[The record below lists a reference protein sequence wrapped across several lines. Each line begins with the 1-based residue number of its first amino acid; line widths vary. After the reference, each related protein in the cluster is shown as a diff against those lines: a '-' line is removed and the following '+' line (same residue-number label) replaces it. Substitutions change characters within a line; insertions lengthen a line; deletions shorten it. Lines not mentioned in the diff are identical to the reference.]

1 MTAADT
7 TRARALDQHLAQ
19 KILAIRDKRDKGA
32 PAMARYSVF
41 IETPRGDVEQLPIE
55 ASALSCACRQFMR
68 AWFSRTTTC
77 TVVMRAPCGRRY
89 SYDDSRKVV
98 EGAHV

>member
-1 MTAADT
+1 MTDN
-7 TRARALDQHLAQ
+7 TRTLAQ
-19 KILAIRDKRDKGA
+19 AQHIAAKLLALRNKHTARK

-55 ASALSCACRQFMR
+55 APALSCACRQFMR

-77 TVVMRAPCGRRY
+77 TVVMRAPCGKRY
-89 SYDDSRKVV
+89 SYDDSVAEVAK
-98 EGAHV
+98 

>member
-1 MTAADT
+1 MDSDT
-7 TRARALDQHLAQ
+7 TRARALAQ
-19 KILAIRDKRDKGA
+19 KILAIRDKHARER

-55 ASALSCACRQFMR
+55 ASALSCACRQFIR

-77 TVVMRAPCGRRY
+77 AVVMRAPCGRRFRY
-89 SYDDSRKVV
+89 ADALAVA
-98 EGAHV
+98 EGGQ

>member
-1 MTAADT
+1 MNDPRT
-7 TRARALDQHLAQ
+7 LAQ
-19 KILAIRDKRDKGA
+19 AQHIAQNILAIRDKHAKGA

-41 IETPRGDVEQLPIE
+41 IRTPKGYTHASTIE
-55 ASALSCACRQFMR
+55 APALPDACRQFMR

-77 TVVMRAPCGRRY
+77 AVVMRAPCGRRY
-89 SYDDSRKVV
+89 SYDDSRRVV

>member
-1 MTAADT
+1 MNDPRTLAQA
-7 TRARALDQHLAQ
+7 QHIAQ
-19 KILAIRDKRDKGA
+19 KILAIRDKHARER

-77 TVVMRAPCGRRY
+77 TVVMRAPCGRRFRY
-89 SYDDSRKVV
+89 ADALAVAEGGQCLSR
-98 EGAHV
+98 